1 MESEWSKHYSL
12 LVPDATPKSV
22 HRFREHHGGIVT
34 AEQIARGIL
43 PYTVVNN
50 VNYTLHDL
58 DHSFRVCQN
67 INEIVPMLPGSRPNE
82 TEVEILYQ
90 SALLHDIGMAF
101 LSRDRESG
109 VGVKHGALS
118 AIVLRS
124 ISGKMEKDGFFRLGS
139 PEMVDAVCNV
149 VESHTMS
156 VGSIDRKREYV
167 FEDIPENVTVD
178 GTDVRLRMLCAIL
191 CIADGLDIGNKR
203 ISNTAYEILTDP
215 ELLVTVSDI
224 VGSQG
229 VPYLGEVSRKHWMTE
244 SHTVMEFDSRSH
256 QIVIGVKSEGEE
268 KHRQYLKSYLEFYFG
283 YLGIEM
289 SVEIRIT
296 E

>member
-12 LVPDATPKSV
+12 LVPDATPESV
-22 HRFREHHGGIVT
+22 HRFREQHGGIVT

-67 INEIVPMLPGSRPNE
+67 INKVVPMLPGPRPNE
-82 TEVEILYQ
+82 TEMEILYQ

-101 LSRDRESG
+101 ISRDRESG

-124 ISGKMEKDGFFRLGS
+124 ISGKMENDGFFKLGS
-139 PEMVDAVCNV
+139 PEMVDAVCRV
-149 VESHTMS
+149 VESHTMP
-156 VGSIDRKREYV
+156 VGSIDGDGEHV
-167 FEDIPENVTVD
+167 FEGILENVTVD
-178 GTDVRLRMLCAIL
+178 GTNVRLRMLCAVL

-215 ELLVTVSDI
+215 GLLVTVSDI

-229 VPYLGEVSRKHWMTE
+229 IPHLGEVSRKHWMAE
-244 SHTVMEFDSRSH
+244 SHTVVEFDSELRL
-256 QIVIGVKSEGEE
+256 IVIGVKSEDEK
-268 KHRQYLKSYLEFYFG
+268 KHRQELKSYLEFYFG

-289 SVEIRIT
+289 NVEIRIT